1 MVGEKVFE
9 GQVMVGH
16 VEGLGESSML
26 IPREEGVEVLGCS
39 VNEGVLV
46 RSTTSLDSDMSGM
59 EEREVVLGSLNSNL
73 DQLEVGGAGLESGL
87 VPFPWNPFVDPEE
100 SLGLDLGDNRVD
112 FVPILD
118 GVDARDQ
125 EGGFLKETSQLSGGG
140 AQVVFSDV
148 SSPPSQDVSNVKLVN
163 NLQKI
168 PVHLSLWLVLHCQ
181 ER

>member
-1 MVGEKVFE
+1 
-9 GQVMVGH
+9 
-16 VEGLGESSML
+16 
-26 IPREEGVEVLGCS
+26 
-39 VNEGVLV
+39 
-46 RSTTSLDSDMSGM
+46 MSGM

-125 EGGFLKETSQLSGGG
+125 EGGFLK
-140 AQVVFSDV
+140 
-148 SSPPSQDVSNVKLVN
+148 
-163 NLQKI
+163 
-168 PVHLSLWLVLHCQ
+168 
-181 ER
+181 